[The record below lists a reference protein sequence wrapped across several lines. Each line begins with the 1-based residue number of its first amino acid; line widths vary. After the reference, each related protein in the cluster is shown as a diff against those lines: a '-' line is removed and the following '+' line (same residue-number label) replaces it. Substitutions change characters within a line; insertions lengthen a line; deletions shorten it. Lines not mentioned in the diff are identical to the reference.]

1 MKKIS
6 AIKTSKN
13 MNEKSRS
20 INQEFNFDKVRKI
33 TKTPDISNNNRKEV
47 RESIYHLLPNSEL
60 SFQQP
65 DNLRKF
71 FRNKEEYNNY
81 LFYEQFLTSQRKYN
95 RMIPELLEINK
106 KINDNNE
113 KIEILNANLKKMK
126 KEKNQKQKDIVD
138 LLSNKES
145 LEEIYKSK
153 MSSLLRNSQILAI
166 H

>member
-71 FRNKEEYNNY
+71 SEIKKNITIIF
-81 LFYEQFLTSQRKYN
+81 FTSN
-95 RMIPELLEINK
+95 F
-106 KINDNNE
+106 
-113 KIEILNANLKKMK
+113 
-126 KEKNQKQKDIVD
+126 
-138 LLSNKES
+138 
-145 LEEIYKSK
+145 
-153 MSSLLRNSQILAI
+153 
-166 H
+166 